1 VRASRA
7 GRFRATRCT
16 VDVDARSCI
25 VNSAWETREAWTG
38 LDKNNYVRSRAII
51 LDLNETA
58 RVSCGFIYPTQ
69 FVPPAVTKL
78 GVPKAYAL
86 SRATLN
92 YTHTGFGA
100 STGWS

>member
-1 VRASRA
+1 M
-7 GRFRATRCT
+7 
-16 VDVDARSCI
+16 
-25 VNSAWETREAWTG
+25 
-38 LDKNNYVRSRAII
+38 DKNKLRSRAII
-51 LDLNETA
+51 LDLNET
-58 RVSCGFIYPTQ
+58 VSCGFIYPTQ
-69 FVPPAVTKL
+69 FVPPAATKL